1 MDAVGT
7 LILIVAACVVGAII
21 FVYVT
26 FRAMWRV
33 AEPNEALIISGFRHP
48 PTEGVGESMGFKIV
62 TGKGVLVIPGVQ
74 KVRNLSLDANET
86 ELNITCVTTQGI
98 PVTVKAVVIYK
109 VGDDFVSISNAARR
123 FLDKQPEELEQ
134 KIRYVFEGHLR
145 SIVGGLTVEQ
155 MIREREALTE
165 ATRRHSGDEMAK
177 LGLVID
183 SLQIKEIDDST
194 GYIKN
199 LAAPHTAE
207 VQKQARI
214 AQAVADR
221 EATEQEQVAEALK
234 ASARREAQIKQAS
247 YQAEVDSAQK
257 QAEQAGPLADQIA
270 RQKVVVE
277 QTKVAELE
285 AERTEQTLQA
295 QVRKPADA
303 EAYKQRTLAQAE
315 RDARISRAEAQAKE
329 TELAATAGAN
339 RTKVEAEAGA
349 GKIRIEAE
357 AQAASIEATGR
368 ATASATEARGLAEA
382 KAREAAGLAEAKAI
396 EARAKALAVNQEAV
410 INQQLAEQA
419 VNIVAAA
426 AKPIGDIDNLVVL
439 NGAEGVQDAV
449 MGSIAKGFAAIQALR
464 GTLNTNG
471 QSRDASHN
479 GVATPDNGAGEVPE
493 RIRRST
499 PAASE

>member
-1 MDAVGT
+1 MDAVAT
-7 LILIVAACVVGAII
+7 LALVIAAIAVGAVV
-21 FVYVT
+21 FVYLM

-33 AEPNEALIISGFRHP
+33 AEPNEALIISGFRHAP
-48 PTEGVGESMGFKIV
+48 LEGVGESMGFKIV

-109 VGDDFVSISNAARR
+109 VGDDFASISNAARR
-123 FLDKQPEELEQ
+123 FLDKHPEELEQ

-183 SLQIKEIDDST
+183 SLQIKEIDDTT

-207 VQKQARI
+207 VMKQARI
-214 AQAVADR
+214 AQAIADR

-234 ASARREAQIKQAS
+234 ASAHRDAEIKKAS
-247 YQAEVDSAQK
+247 YQADVDRAQK
-257 QAEQAGPLADQIA
+257 ESEQAGPLADQIA

-285 AERTEQTLQA
+285 AERTEQQLQA

-339 RTKVEAEAGA
+339 RTKVEAEASA
-349 GKIRIEAE
+349 GKIRVEAE
-357 AQAASIEATGR
+357 AQAASIEATGK
-368 ATASATEARGLAEA
+368 ANASSTEARGLAEA

-410 INQQLAEQA
+410 IAQQLAEQA

-439 NGAEGVQDAV
+439 NGTEGVQDSV
-449 MGSIAKGFAAIQALR
+449 MSSIARGFAAIQALR
-464 GTLNTNG
+464 GTLGNNG
-471 QSRDASHN
+471 PHSTPQN
-479 GVATPDNGAGEVPE
+479 GATPPDGSADVPE
-493 RIRRST
+493 KIRRTTST
-499 PAASE
+499 PAATE

>member
-1 MDAVGT
+1 
-7 LILIVAACVVGAII
+7 
-21 FVYVT
+21 
-26 FRAMWRV
+26 
-33 AEPNEALIISGFRHP
+33 
-48 PTEGVGESMGFKIV
+48 
-62 TGKGVLVIPGVQ
+62 
-74 KVRNLSLDANET
+74 
-86 ELNITCVTTQGI
+86 
-98 PVTVKAVVIYK
+98 VIYK
-109 VGDDFVSISNAARR
+109 VGDDFASISNAARR

-183 SLQIKEIDDST
+183 SLQIKEIDDTT

-214 AQAVADR
+214 AQAIADR

-234 ASARREAQIKQAS
+234 ASARRDAEIKKAAFQAD
-247 YQAEVDSAQK
+247 VDRAQK
-257 QAEQAGPLADQIA
+257 EAEQSGPLADQVA

-285 AERTEQTLQA
+285 AQRTEQQLQA

-329 TELAATAGAN
+329 TELAASANAN
-339 RTKVEAEAGA
+339 RTKIEADASAAKIRVEAEASA
-349 GKIRIEAE
+349 H
-357 AQAASIEATGR
+357 SIEATG
-368 ATASATEARGLAEA
+368 AAQASATEARGLAEA

-410 INQQLAEQA
+410 INQQLAEHA
-419 VNIVAAA
+419 VEIVAAA
-426 AKPIGDIDNLVVL
+426 AKPVGDIDSLVVL
-439 NGAEGVQDAV
+439 NGTEGVQDAV

-464 GTLNTNG
+464 GTFTTG
-471 QSRDASHN
+471 PTSPDSSHN
-479 GVATPDNGAGEVPE
+479 GAAPRDNGGEVPE
-493 RIRRST
+493 KIRRST
-499 PAASE
+499 PAATE